1 MGNILHGNR
10 ANMSRNPFT
19 SFKKLGKVANKGIC
33 VCEREKEEC
42 WEILPDQKGLKIL
55 WSLSN
60 DNLTANP
67 THLCVNIITYT
78 WQADTTLILVRGR
91 GADWEVTMNR
101 DRIHTILF

>member
-60 DNLTANP
+60 DNLTALVCEYY
-67 THLCVNIITYT
+67 HLHMASRHYI
-78 WQADTTLILVRGR
+78 DLS
-91 GADWEVTMNR
+91 
-101 DRIHTILF
+101 